1 MTKYKFLYTMLEDTN
16 IVIVAK
22 LLDEHVMRG
31 QLSQKAEDYLEAI
44 LVLGQEKEVV
54 RVSDISRKM
63 TVSKPTAHSTLH
75 VLERKG
81 LVEHEKYGLVKLT
94 PKGKR
99 VAEGV
104 YTFHR
109 LLKEFLV
116 NILGVQ
122 QDIAERDACNM
133 EHQISHVTHERFAKF
148 LQFIRACPYKRN
160 SDLLTTFMYF
170 IEHGRRPSWH
180 TNDGPATRPKLQK

>member
-1 MTKYKFLYTMLEDTN
+1 MLENTN
-16 IVIVAK
+16 IVRVAE
-22 LLDEHVMRG
+22 LLEEHVMRE
-31 QLSQKAEDYLEAI
+31 QLSQKAEDYLEAM
-44 LVLGQEKEVV
+44 LVLGEEKEIV

-63 TVSKPTAHSTLH
+63 AVKKPTVHSTLH
-75 VLERKG
+75 MLERKG

-99 VAEGV
+99 VAERV

-116 NILGVQ
+116 NILGVR

-148 LQFIRACPYKRN
+148 LQFVRACPYKRS
-160 SDLLTTFMYF
+160 SDLLTAFMYF

-180 TNDGPATRPKLQK
+180 TNNGPATRSNLQK